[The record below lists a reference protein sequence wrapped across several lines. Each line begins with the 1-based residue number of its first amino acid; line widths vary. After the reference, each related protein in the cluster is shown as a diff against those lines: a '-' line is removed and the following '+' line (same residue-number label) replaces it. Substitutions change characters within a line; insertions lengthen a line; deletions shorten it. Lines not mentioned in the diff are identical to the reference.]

1 MTIHDSPNSSGPRS
15 LVAIAV
21 PLSNR
26 AVFTE
31 EEEISLLHLNY
42 HLGQFDRFF
51 IAPEHQ
57 DIDVSGFK
65 TKRFSADYFGSV
77 DAHRRL
83 LFSASFYEAFADYQ
97 FVLIYHLDALVFSN
111 ELVKWCEAGF
121 DYIAAPWIKHPDA
134 PYFGNAEYEG
144 KVGNGGFSLRRV
156 QSFFEVLNSRKRWRN
171 PFRRVIHELVH
182 GTSYERRRSLVNFFR
197 YWRPEHNGVRNEM
210 ASFSRN
216 EDHFWPNHAAHY
228 YPPFKVAPVE
238 IALQFAFECVPA
250 YCFELNGKRLP
261 FGCHAWSRYD
271 RSFWIPYL
279 ISKRPDSSLF
289 SIRAAGR
296 PATV

>member
-1 MTIHDSPNSSGPRS
+1 MTNHDPPIPSDPQS

-21 PLSNR
+21 PLSDR
-26 AVFTE
+26 VGFTE
-31 EEEISLLHLNY
+31 EEEISLLHLNH

-51 IAPEHQ
+51 IIPEHLGV
-57 DIDVSGFK
+57 DVSGFK

-83 LFSASFYEAFADYQ
+83 LFSASFYDAFADYQ

-121 DYIAAPWIKHPDA
+121 DYIAAPWIRHPDT
-134 PYFGNAEYEG
+134 PYFGNTEYEG

-156 QSFFEVLNSRKRWRN
+156 SSFLAVLNSRKRWRS
-171 PFRRVIHELVH
+171 PFRRVVHEVLH
-182 GTSYERRRSLVNFFR
+182 GTPHERHRCLVNFFR

-216 EDHFWPNHAAHY
+216 EDHFWPNRAAHY
-228 YPPFKVAPVE
+228 YPPFKVAPAD
-238 IALQFAFECVPA
+238 IALHFAFECVPG
-250 YCFELNGKRLP
+250 YCFELNGRRLP

-271 RSFWIPYL
+271 RNFWMPHL
-279 ISKRPDSSLF
+279 LSKKPE
-289 SIRAAGR
+289 
-296 PATV
+296 